1 MVFGIAFLFG
11 CLGVM
16 FFLHFRKARTGE
28 ASLIR
33 RWVNAAGETGPIS
46 AWREADTFL
55 VELPEGKTLVRLNA
69 LDTPDPQSL
78 GGAEALL
85 LAKALVGTEPVRV
98 LEFRR
103 NNVGDIVGEVYNSE
117 NVSLNEELMKAG
129 LAWYYEPD
137 APNNPYY
144 KELNNSAIQEKRG
157 LWEFDSPRPPWETS
171 PRDTAKK

>member
-1 MVFGIAFLFG
+1 MIFGIAFMFS
-11 CLGVM
+11 CLAVM

-33 RWVNAAGETGPIS
+33 RWVNAAGETGPI
-46 AWREADTFL
+46 AEWKEADTFF
-55 VELPEGKTLVRLNA
+55 VDLPEGKKRVRLNA
-69 LDTPDPQSL
+69 LDTPSPFDP
-78 GGAEALL
+78 GGADALF
-85 LAKALVGTEPVRV
+85 LAKSIAGTDPVRV

-103 NNVGDIVGEVYNSE
+103 NDAGDIIGEVYNSE

-144 KELNNSAIQEKRG
+144 RELNKAAIQEKRG
-157 LWEFDSPRPPWETS
+157 LWENETPSPPWETI
-171 PRDTAKK
+171 PRDTAK